1 LQRAPENTPDASPVS
16 LPEGFPT
23 WLVHPRAFQPGHAA
37 RRLCDLADPPEGFPT
52 WLVHPKAFQPGHAA
66 RRLCDLAD
74 PPEGFTTWLVH
85 PKVFQPSHAA
95 RRPRDLA
102 EPPEGFSTRP
112 IHPRVSRPTLFQIRR
127 SITVQLHTQFFCW
140 EGQVKSNRQITFL
153 VDNLCITS
161 WQLVNPIILS
171 KLQK

>member
-1 LQRAPENTPDASPVS
+1 MPFPIHHCRATKAHTKPMTPWVCFFD
-16 LPEGFPT
+16 LGGG
-23 WLVHPRAFQPGHAA
+23 QN
-37 RRLCDLADPPEGFPT
+37 RREATGAQTRGRCNVLRRTLLTPLRP
-52 WLVHPKAFQPGHAA
+52 VHPKA
-66 RRLCDLAD
+66 
-74 PPEGFTTWLVH
+74 
-85 PKVFQPSHAA
+85 FQPSHAA

-161 WQLVNPIILS
+161 WQLVNSIILS